1 MGGTSKVHGEHDQA
15 WEGWICQ
22 NPSPLKNGLS
32 ISDLCFK
39 IPVHVTPE
47 IDTMLSIP
55 TQVFKLMKDVFN
67 VGACRGSRHWKVCG
81 STVCGRGFMLMI
93 GIGKGRFQ
101 TLAHAAR
108 NGEDHCPFDSRYIP
122 KGPRVSD
129 PRREKVHQFLL
140 GLYDDVAEHIPD
152 KLNSNKRPRRA
163 PLKLDPANMDR
174 STIKHLPAG
183 SINDYFRQCK
193 ASIKDETLS
202 RKLFCSEPCL
212 KVLSNSFEISCIC
225 WFLLSVCFLSHLEA

>member
-22 NPSPLKNGLS
+22 NPSPLKNRLA
-32 ISDLCFK
+32 ISDVCFK
-39 IPVHVTPE
+39 IPVHVTTE
-47 IDTMLSIP
+47 IDTILSIP
-55 TQVFKLMKDVFN
+55 TQVFKLMKDIFN

-93 GIGKGRFQ
+93 GIGKGRLQ

-129 PRREKVHQFLL
+129 PRREKSISFCWA
-140 GLYDDVAEHIPD
+140 YMMMWWSISRT
-152 KLNSNKRPRRA
+152 NSIR
-163 PLKLDPANMDR
+163 
-174 STIKHLPAG
+174 T
-183 SINDYFRQCK
+183 NDLAVPHWSLTQRTWIGVQ
-193 ASIKDETLS
+193 SNI
-202 RKLFCSEPCL
+202 CL
-212 KVLSNSFEISCIC
+212 QG
-225 WFLLSVCFLSHLEA
+225 A

>member
-1 MGGTSKVHGEHDQA
+1 M
-15 WEGWICQ
+15 
-22 NPSPLKNGLS
+22 KNGLS

-55 TQVFKLMKDVFN
+55 TQVFKLMKDIFN

-225 WFLLSVCFLSHLEA
+225 WFVVSVCFLSHLEA